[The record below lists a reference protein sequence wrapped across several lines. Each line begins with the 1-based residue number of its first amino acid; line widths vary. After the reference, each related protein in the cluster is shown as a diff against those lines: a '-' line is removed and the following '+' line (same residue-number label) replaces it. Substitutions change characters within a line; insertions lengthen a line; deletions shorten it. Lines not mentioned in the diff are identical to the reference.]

1 MKPILRVILPLRHR
15 VAVSGL
21 NLSLDGKRNDTMQ
34 KKVYF
39 TQLASPWGPLFLAGT
54 EKGICSCRFLQG
66 RDLSNLIY
74 QLREKSGHVVQED
87 ALALASAMDALE
99 QYFSG
104 EKKQLSHPLDLQG
117 TPFQILVWSALR
129 EIPLGKVASYGEIA
143 GRIGRPLAARAV
155 GQACGSNNVVLF
167 VPCHRVVAAQGK
179 LGGFGG
185 GLDLKQALLRHEGFF
200 GFQRSAVSDQK

>member
-1 MKPILRVILPLRHR
+1 MKRTVYYTH
-15 VAVSGL
+15 
-21 NLSLDGKRNDTMQ
+21 LD
-34 KKVYF
+34 
-39 TQLASPWGPLFLAGT
+39 SPWGPLFLAGT
-54 EKGICSCRFLQG
+54 EKAICSCRFLQG
-66 RDLSNLIY
+66 KDLSSLIY
-74 QLREKSGHVVQED
+74 QLRKKPDHLVQED
-87 ALALASAMDALE
+87 ALALAPAIHVLN

-104 EKKQLSHPLDLQG
+104 EKKHLSHPLDLQG

-129 EIPLGKVASYGEIA
+129 EIPLGKVATYGEIA

-185 GLDLKQALLRHEGFF
+185 GLSLKKALLLHEG
-200 GFQRSAVSDQK
+200 VSMKQGTNEKDAARWGDGETATR

>member
-1 MKPILRVILPLRHR
+1 
-15 VAVSGL
+15 
-21 NLSLDGKRNDTMQ
+21 MQ

-54 EKGICSCRFLQG
+54 EKGICSCRFLLG
-66 RDLSNLIY
+66 RDFSNPIY

-87 ALALASAMDALE
+87 ALALAPAIDALE

-104 EKKQLSHPLDLQG
+104 EKKQPSHPLDLQG

-185 GLDLKQALLRHEGFF
+185 GLSLKKALLLHEG
-200 GFQRSAVSDQK
+200 VSMKLGSNEKDAATRRDGDTGRRRYGETETRGDR